1 MPFTP
6 YPYHVLAT
14 EHNTL
19 RSIYVVANG
28 RIIFFFFLWLSKK
41 AECVCVRHCL
51 HPFICWWIFRLL
63 PYLSYYKYCYEHWG
77 TCIFSNFQLLL
88 IYSPN
93 EFAQS
98 YGSSIFSFL
107 RHVRIIF
114 HSDCTNL
121 HSHQQCMKVPFSP
134 HPQHL
139 LFIDCWL
146 MVILKSV
153 RWCFNV
159 ILFCISLWICDVE
172 HLLVYLLA
180 ICMFS
185 M

>member
-1 MPFTP
+1 MPS
-6 YPYHVLAT
+6 V
-14 EHNTL
+14 
-19 RSIYVVANG
+19 
-28 RIIFFFFLWLSKK
+28 
-41 AECVCVRHCL
+41 CVCVCETLSSSIH
-51 HPFICWWIFRLL
+51 LL
-63 PYLSYYKYCYEHWG
+63 MDFSGCFHILAIINIAMNIGG

-139 LFIDCWL
+139 LFIDFWM
-146 MVILKSV
+146 MVFLKSV
-153 RWCFNV
+153 RWYFNV
-159 ILFCISLWICDVE
+159 ILLCISLWICDVE

>member
-1 MPFTP
+1 MSS
-6 YPYHVLAT
+6 L
-14 EHNTL
+14 L
-19 RSIYVVANG
+19 SIIHSGLFMLLQMAES
-28 RIIFFFFLWLSKK
+28 FFFFFYGWVKMPSV
-41 AECVCVRHCL
+41 CVCVCETLSSSIH
-51 HPFICWWIFRLL
+51 LL
-63 PYLSYYKYCYEHWG
+63 MDFSGCFHILAIINIAMNIGG

-139 LFIDCWL
+139 LFIDFWM
-146 MVILKSV
+146 MVFLKSV
-153 RWCFNV
+153 RWYFNV
-159 ILFCISLWICDVE
+159 ILLCISLWICDVE